1 MQNGGPFRSRAGV
14 GFFTKPLN
22 FRVEVHMNTPARVA
36 LIVWLFCRSSVH
48 GTIHSS
54 VAVPGEALSI
64 VPFYYVVIWTW
75 TASHLFE
82 TLICLRGLV

>member
-36 LIVWLFCRSSVH
+36 QWLCRERLCLSYHFTMSSYGH
-48 GTIHSS
+48 GLP
-54 VAVPGEALSI
+54 V
-64 VPFYYVVIWTW
+64 
-75 TASHLFE
+75 
-82 TLICLRGLV
+82 ICLRR